1 MFVPLDEAP
10 SEAGGGWILARL
22 AERRIAEA
30 ARRLGADVAVRRTP
44 DGVSYAVAGPRT
56 DFDYL
61 AYILRLAAS
70 EPDPSFVVDARREL
84 QAALDGLLETGP
96 GQVELALRLRTAVG
110 PPTTGT
116 PGSLP
121 GLSAATVRDLWS
133 RTHRPDR
140 TTLLVS
146 GDVASPLLLASL
158 TDVGAS
164 DPAVPA
170 RPAGPPP
177 TDPAPPNLQLIRRF
191 TGRAWSGL
199 GDMDPVAPVLAR
211 LAAEAVRTA
220 PGDFEARLLLWNAGS
235 GPVLAVTGVAFPAR
249 FAELDAALDRLLP
262 AAADLAHGDA
272 FTRAV
277 AEVRR
282 EWLLQLDDPLG
293 RLSTVGSAIDRTG
306 ALDAA
311 RRRLDALDALT
322 PARVIE
328 AIDRLRGT
336 ATRVTVR

>member
-1 MFVPLDEAP
+1 
-10 SEAGGGWILARL
+10 
-22 AERRIAEA
+22 
-30 ARRLGADVAVRRTP
+30 
-44 DGVSYAVAGPRT
+44 
-56 DFDYL
+56 
-61 AYILRLAAS
+61 
-70 EPDPSFVVDARREL
+70 
-84 QAALDGLLETGP
+84 
-96 GQVELALRLRTAVG
+96 
-110 PPTTGT
+110 
-116 PGSLP
+116 
-121 GLSAATVRDLWS
+121 
-133 RTHRPDR
+133 
-140 TTLLVS
+140 
-146 GDVASPLLLASL
+146 
-158 TDVGAS
+158 
-164 DPAVPA
+164 
-170 RPAGPPP
+170 
-177 TDPAPPNLQLIRRF
+177 
-191 TGRAWSGL
+191 
-199 GDMDPVAPVLAR
+199 MDPVAPVLAR